1 MRASKQAI
9 AAALAADAAVAAL
22 VPAAQVFSVERA
34 TIPSLPAVEVIG
46 LSSERVGDG
55 PMLRHE
61 LSIECTVSHQT
72 EDGADLALS
81 AIVRAGRARLSDAEE
96 STRPITLASGES
108 ALCVLGGTRWS
119 ISASDAN
126 GVIRGASV
134 SLSVEASE

>member
-72 EDGADLALS
+72 EDGADLALL
-81 AIVRAGRARLSDAEE
+81 VQHRAGPYALRLS
-96 STRPITLASGES
+96 R
-108 ALCVLGGTRWS
+108 
-119 ISASDAN
+119 
-126 GVIRGASV
+126 RGAK
-134 SLSVEASE
+134 